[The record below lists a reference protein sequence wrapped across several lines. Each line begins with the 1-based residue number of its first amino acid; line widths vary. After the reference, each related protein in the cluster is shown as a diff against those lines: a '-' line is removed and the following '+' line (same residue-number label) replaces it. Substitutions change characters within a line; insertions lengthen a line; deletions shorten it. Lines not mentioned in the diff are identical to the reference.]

1 MPQGSVEIGK
11 TWKGCISEFL
21 SSTPLIVEQQYG
33 MATLSSLFICRG
45 AFERGLRVR
54 RDKASIFCRIQTK
67 PAERVWFLRCKGR
80 FVSLDH
86 PKKFA
91 WVHFG
96 SGNLKFT
103 HPWQKSAQG
112 WQKLH
117 SEQLVRAACPTAAVL
132 RVPLLYGPVESPL
145 DSAPLLEYAD

>member
-1 MPQGSVEIGK
+1 MQ
-11 TWKGCISEFL
+11 
-21 SSTPLIVEQQYG
+21 QQYG

-67 PAERVWFLRCKGR
+67 PAERVWFLCSKDR
-80 FVSLDH
+80 FVSLII
-86 PKKFA
+86 PRSLL
-91 WVHFG
+91 G
-96 SGNLKFT
+96 FT
-103 HPWQKSAQG
+103 LDLLAISSSPIHGVSAQG

-145 DSAPLLEYAD
+145 DSAPLLEYAMTIYDDL